1 LCQSCDRHPDFLRVQ
16 SLGGGATGTIPT
28 FQDTKKDGFQKSS
41 HVTGHPCIRSEAGQ
55 QFDGGLQGS
64 CGHQSCPLS
73 EAPCNTETQDSQ
85 DLEQDF
91 FREMRH
97 IAGLMRQRVEG
108 SERDVR
114 EGYQMDM
121 VGTLVFLGDQ
131 LLLRSLQDV
140 QQYAK
145 YSFIGMI
152 VLGQLRTAAFVVQE
166 HGQ

>member
-1 LCQSCDRHPDFLRVQ
+1 
-16 SLGGGATGTIPT
+16 
-28 FQDTKKDGFQKSS
+28 
-41 HVTGHPCIRSEAGQ
+41 
-55 QFDGGLQGS
+55 
-64 CGHQSCPLS
+64 
-73 EAPCNTETQDSQ
+73 
-85 DLEQDF
+85 
-91 FREMRH
+91 MRH